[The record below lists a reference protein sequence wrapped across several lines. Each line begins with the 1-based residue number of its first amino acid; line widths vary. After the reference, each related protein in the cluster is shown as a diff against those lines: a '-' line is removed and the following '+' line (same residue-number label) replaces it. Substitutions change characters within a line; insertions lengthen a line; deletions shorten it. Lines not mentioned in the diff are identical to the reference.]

1 MNKIIKV
8 NDDILDSKH
17 KIDSSFNN
25 KVAAVFSNN
34 TYCKTIIGYMKLKER
49 KRLMVLRS
57 AFFSL
62 VHVFASDLLNPS
74 SASSRSED
82 WARFC

>member
-49 KRLMVLRS
+49 KRLI
-57 AFFSL
+57 
-62 VHVFASDLLNPS
+62 
-74 SASSRSED
+74 SEKERE
-82 WARFC
+82 WKKGKKRKRNK